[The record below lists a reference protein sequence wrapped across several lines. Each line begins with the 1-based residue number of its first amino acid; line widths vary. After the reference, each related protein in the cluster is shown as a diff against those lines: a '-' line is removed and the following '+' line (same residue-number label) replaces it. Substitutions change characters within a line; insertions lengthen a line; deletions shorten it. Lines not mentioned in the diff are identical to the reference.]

1 MLFAKEV
8 GAGSNAVS
16 EIVNASVKRGIF
28 SEELFNRY
36 GILTSTGIQNRYFE
50 ITSRRAKVN
59 VDERYL
65 LVSAPQNAVCVTE
78 TGVYVYK
85 NKGLCMHKSHKV
97 KESKVKESKENKNSC
112 NDDAVAEIL
121 WQYENLTG
129 KTVTGSMASD
139 VESFI
144 ADGMEKNLILA
155 VIDYA
160 IDSDIRKWNYI
171 RATLNNLSAE
181 GVTTMAEYKKMMR
194 NNMDGQ
200 KADEP
205 LTTISCSGAHHA
217 EVQAFLIKYFQNGAA
232 KSVDEPLDTITTKD
246 RFAVITIHGEEE
258 QVYGKEG
265 NMFDP
270 QGGATRAKAATI
282 LMRAGIGE

>member
-1 MLFAKEV
+1 MARPIKAGTDYFPLDVHMDDSIKLIEAEFGLVGFAVVVKLWQRIYSERGYYCEWNDEVALLFAKEV

-85 NKGLCMHKSHKV
+85 NKGLCMQKSHKV
-97 KESKVKESKENKNSC
+97 KESKEKESKENKNSC

-144 ADGMEKNLILA
+144 ADGIEKKLILA
-155 VIDYA
+155 IIDYA
-160 IDSDIRKWNYI
+160 VDSDIRKWNYI

-181 GVTTMAEYKKMMR
+181 GVTTMAEYKKTR
-194 NNMDGQ
+194 AAWQSRKEGLSFGPTG
-200 KADEP
+200 KVSPE
-205 LTTISCSGAHHA
+205 S
-217 EVQAFLIKYFQNGAA
+217 NGG
-232 KSVDEPLDTITTKD
+232 KP
-246 RFAVITIHGEEE
+246 
-258 QVYGKEG
+258 VYG
-265 NMFDP
+265 
-270 QGGATRAKAATI
+270 TV
-282 LMRAGIGE
+282 L